1 MIDPLENLVAALS
14 KLPTIGKKSAWRL
27 ALYML
32 EQSDEDVHNLAQY
45 IHDLKEKVVV
55 CRQCFNYSE
64 SELCPICSS
73 ASRNSSL
80 ICVVEKPLDVFT
92 IEKSGRYRGLY
103 HVLGGVL
110 SPINGI
116 TSDKIRIAELKTRVE
131 AEKPEELILGLS
143 GNADAE
149 TTSLYLS
156 RIFADKD
163 LRITRF
169 ARGLPAGLELEYVDQ
184 ITLGQALNER
194 IDIHYTTHND
204 EETE

>member
-1 MIDPLENLVAALS
+1 MIDPLENLVNALS

-27 ALYML
+27 ALHIL

-45 IHDLKEKVVV
+45 INDLKEKVVV
-55 CRQCFNYSE
+55 CRQCYNYSE

-103 HVLGGVL
+103 HILGGVL

-131 AEKPEELILGLS
+131 TKKTEELILGLS
-143 GNADAE
+143 GSADAE
-149 TTSLYLS
+149 TTCLYIS

-204 EETE
+204 EETK